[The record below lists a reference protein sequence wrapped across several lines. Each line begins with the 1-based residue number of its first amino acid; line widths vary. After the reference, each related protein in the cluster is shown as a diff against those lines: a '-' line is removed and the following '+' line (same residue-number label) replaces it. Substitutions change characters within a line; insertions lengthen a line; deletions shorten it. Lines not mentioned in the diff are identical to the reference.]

1 MEGLDALREYLL
13 YRRIQTRSYPSLDKA
28 RRSSLEYMKMPKE
41 FRTELM
47 EYIDDLLAPIHM
59 ESGLIDRSRVDL
71 IYQNLSGGLFG
82 RINQQNLNQIF
93 YRTETFNKG
102 DIVFEQ
108 NSLGTEMYYIKEGE
122 VAAMVDGIMLAS
134 LGAGEIFGDMSL
146 FYNI

>member
-1 MEGLDALREYLL
+1 
-13 YRRIQTRSYPSLDKA
+13 
-28 RRSSLEYMKMPKE
+28 MKMPKE

-93 YRTETFNKG
+93 YRTEAFNKG

-108 NSLGTEMYYIKEGE
+108 NSLGTEM
-122 VAAMVDGIMLAS
+122 
-134 LGAGEIFGDMSL
+134 SL